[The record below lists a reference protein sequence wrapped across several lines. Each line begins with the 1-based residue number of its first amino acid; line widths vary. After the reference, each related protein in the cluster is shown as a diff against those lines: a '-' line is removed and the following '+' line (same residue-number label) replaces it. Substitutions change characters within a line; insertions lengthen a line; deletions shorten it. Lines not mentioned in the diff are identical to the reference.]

1 MIPILTI
8 RAKVL
13 AFAKGE
19 SEKIKLLG
27 AAEATA
33 VEAVGRLVGC
43 STISSDCLFSIIF
56 RAEAEQMRMK
66 AAAYAQY
73 GDAAVMSLVLEAL
86 PQVGCLVWGT
96 VLCLLSHLRLLRKL
110 PLHWLKLRRLSL
122 LEGRTRLDRKLQ
134 S

>member
-1 MIPILTI
+1 MIPILTT

-33 VEAVGRLVGC
+33 VEAVGRLVGY
-43 STISSDCLFSIIF
+43 STISSESLFSIIF

-86 PQVGCLVWGT
+86 PQVGCCVWG
-96 VLCLLSHLRLLRKL
+96 VLCILCNLRLLRRL